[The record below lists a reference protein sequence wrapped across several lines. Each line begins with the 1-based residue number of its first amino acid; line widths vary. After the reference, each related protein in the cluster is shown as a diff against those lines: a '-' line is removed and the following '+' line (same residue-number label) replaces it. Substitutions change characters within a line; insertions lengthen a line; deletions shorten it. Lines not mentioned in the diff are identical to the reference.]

1 MTDLSYVEYCIR
13 ELKVGAAPQVIDN
26 LMTTIVRDVED
37 PDTRMSLVVGL
48 ELLISVLLDKDGKLC
63 TDVIGELLVE
73 KMGDKEEELT

>member
-1 MTDLSYVEYCIR
+1 MTELSYIEYCIR

-26 LMTTIVRDVED
+26 LMTTIVRDVDD

-48 ELLISVLLDKDGKLC
+48 ELLISVLLDREGKLC